1 MSRLRRGA
9 TEEEEE
15 KEEPGV
21 SEEKQKPHTEMWGKT
36 PREMRSDP
44 PRIKKQMVGS

>member
-1 MSRLRRGA
+1 MSGLSELLRRGA

-21 SEEKQKPHTEMWGKT
+21 SEEKQKPHTEMWGKKL
-36 PREMRSDP
+36 D
-44 PRIKKQMVGS
+44 I